1 MNNKKIY
8 TSYYTKA
15 AKLDED
21 DFVFVQ
27 ISLSSPKWFPHNLVK
42 FLSLAPTWDLLNSYK
57 SGEIEFEEQYDKKY
71 YEILNSLDKNKIIVK
86 LNWLKE
92 KTNKNIVL
100 LCWEKDR
107 NECHRSLLANWL
119 DIGVIE
125 YDEKDFNRK
134 NNEENNNTLRN
145 NVVEEIER

>member
-8 TSYYTKA
+8 TSYYSKA
-15 AKLDED
+15 AKLNEN
-21 DFVFVQ
+21 DFVFIQ

-57 SGEIEFEEQYDKKY
+57 DGEIKSEEQYDKKY
-71 YEILNSLDKNKIIVK
+71 YEILNSLNKEEVIKK
-86 LNWLKE
+86 LNWIKE
-92 KTNKNIVL
+92 KTNKNVVL
-100 LCWEKDR
+100 LCWEKDK

-125 YDEKDFNRK
+125 YGEKNRDSK
-134 NNEENNNTLRN
+134 DSKENNGTVHN
-145 NVVEEIER
+145 NVVEDIER

>member
-71 YEILNSLDKNKIIVK
+71 YEILNSLDKNKIIAK

-92 KTNKNIVL
+92 KTNKNVVL

-125 YDEKDFNRK
+125 YNEKDFNRK
-134 NNEENNNTLRN
+134 NNEENNNILRN

>member
-1 MNNKKIY
+1 MNPL
-8 TSYYTKA
+8 SFSSEECQTKA

-57 SGEIEFEEQYDKKY
+57 SGKIEFDEEYDKKY
-71 YEILNSLDKNKIIVK
+71 YEILHSLDKDKK

-92 KTNKNIVL
+92 KTNKNVVL
-100 LCWEKDR
+100 LCWEKDK
-107 NECHRSLLANWL
+107 NKCHRSLLANWL
-119 DIGVIE
+119 DIGVTE

-134 NNEENNNTLRN
+134 DDKKDNGVLRN
-145 NVVEEIER
+145 NAIEEIER